1 MIFGPAVGGRRYF
14 SARARYCGAMTHDDM
29 CWREAAVET
38 VLELRAA
45 ALLTPAEGAVA
56 VETGDY
62 GVHRDVDRPADLT
75 DVE

>member
-1 MIFGPAVGGRRYF
+1 
-14 SARARYCGAMTHDDM
+14 MTHDDM